1 METVLAVVQLLTR
14 LFEAAKAFL
23 ELKGSG
29 EKTDDHPDA
38 RRKTCR
44 PRHLRE

>member
-14 LFEAAKAFL
+14 LMEAAKAL
-23 ELKGSG
+23 LDLKGSG
-29 EKTDDHPDA
+29 EKTDDHPNA
-38 RRKTCR
+38 RRKTRR